1 MGAAV
6 GKEFV
11 QFFTSP
17 TAAVLKL
24 LAKTLCQQ
32 HRKAVGKEFFH
43 FFVFFFPLFCG
54 SFQL

>member
-54 SFQL
+54 SFLL